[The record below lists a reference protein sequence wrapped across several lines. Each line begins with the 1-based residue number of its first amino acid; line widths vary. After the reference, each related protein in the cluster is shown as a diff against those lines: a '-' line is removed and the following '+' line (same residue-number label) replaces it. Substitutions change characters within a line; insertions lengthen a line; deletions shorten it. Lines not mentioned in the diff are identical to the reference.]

1 MLNRRECLLSTI
13 GAGIVALGGDCIAA
27 PEMEPIRVALKRTV
41 GTRGKV
47 AGAVAVVIDEG
58 DTSRVSYGSSGVPH
72 VAWDAHTVFEIGSIT
87 KVMTALMLADMA
99 ARGEVAVGDPVSK
112 YLPPSGA
119 LHEHG
124 RPITLLDLATYSSG
138 LPRWPGNFP
147 PNWWDNP
154 NPFAHYTADKLYEF
168 VSSYVPAY
176 EPATH
181 FAYSSLGY
189 GLLGIA
195 LARRAGKSYDELLVE
210 RVCNPLGLERTRI
223 TLSPDMRKYLAQGH
237 DLDLRSRLLWD
248 FLPALQGAGAA
259 RSDINDM
266 TLFLKACMGLV
277 HTPLSGLFARLLE
290 TRRPTNVT
298 GTDAGLGWFISSH
311 EQDEIAWKSGL
322 TGGFNTFVGFST
334 RRRRGALVVS
344 NFLWE
349 PLDVGT
355 TYMGM
360 KFISPGFDPG
370 DLSSLYLHD

>member
-1 MLNRRECLLSTI
+1 M
-13 GAGIVALGGDCIAA
+13 
-27 PEMEPIRVALKRTV
+27 
-41 GTRGKV
+41 
-47 AGAVAVVIDEG
+47 
-58 DTSRVSYGSSGVPH
+58 
-72 VAWDAHTVFEIGSIT
+72 
-87 KVMTALMLADMA
+87 
-99 ARGEVAVGDPVSK
+99 
-112 YLPPSGA
+112 
-119 LHEHG
+119 
-124 RPITLLDLATYSSG
+124 
-138 LPRWPGNFP
+138 
-147 PNWWDNP
+147 
-154 NPFAHYTADKLYEF
+154 
-168 VSSYVPAY
+168 
-176 EPATH
+176 
-181 FAYSSLGY
+181 
-189 GLLGIA
+189 
-195 LARRAGKSYDELLVE
+195 VE

-223 TLSPDMRKYLAQGH
+223 TLLPDMRKYLAQGH
-237 DLDLRSRLLWD
+237 DLALRSRLLWD

-266 TLFLKACMGLV
+266 TLFLKACLGLV

-355 TYMGM
+355 SYMGM